1 MRTLYHEF
9 ESLEHLLATRLLP
22 GGDDQPIR
30 FVVFGGT
37 GAVGG
42 ASVMELCRLILMTR
56 GGDRELT
63 GEIYATGLG
72 DKEIAGFVRRLYM
85 ALDDEVTIEKV
96 EPLRH
101 YRLDGRIDLRFD
113 LLRLEIP
120 ADLADHVT
128 AQQKELGEA
137 FSVETVLHEYFRGQN
152 CSFLNFVEA
161 LDDTETLHAVL
172 VAIPL
177 PSVATYTLG
186 TIDDIVDSYGLDHPT
201 GQRIKKRYLQTFVRG
216 LAVIHQKYARHVVMA
231 HTTAVGGMYRV
242 DGGAAEIRLGFA
254 HSALGKKLVDKKFF
268 ADELTQLF
276 IDQGFDVLVT
286 AAAIGIDAVE
296 FRCHLPSD
304 RAVVGRL
311 RRLLNDQD
319 HESIEAE
326 DLDMG
331 RILLYRFHDIPL
343 VPPDD
348 PQPAESSD
356 DAPQAAEEAGSRGDD
371 DEKSGEEKDG
381 EKDGENDGEDGET
394 DDGEAPV
401 DREALRAEA
410 LAKHFPDPEPR
421 PWPRPLAF
429 GAGKE
434 LIVDAAIRSGENGI
448 FSVANCVA
456 LYNVMKV
463 AIPEELAMVLVRHAL
478 FGPERRKDWFQDKIC
493 YYTETENCLFALRLL
508 DSYPQLVR
516 AHHGPFSIQAYQ
528 ALGSST
534 HQARLHELGL
544 LLLVLRLRELRRKFT
559 DIPENELTAALND
572 LDGFLWRRTRI
583 PAFQDL
589 LGLDAQTL
597 AVEMRRL
604 VEADDMESAGALLDF
619 DPKRHGVRQPGR
631 EKFLH
636 RLATHVQRYLQCI
649 TSLGIPILYR
659 DAHGEDRV
667 LVGPYVAPMDDAIAN
682 SDGLVRRWQRAATKW
697 ETDYESFRDW
707 VICNSGFVD
716 LRPLAVGTNAKEPG
730 AHLENRV
737 WRFEGRAELVE
748 WLASLRR
755 DSYFTTGGLVAL
767 VHRLDLLGEKVRGR
781 EVRLG
786 TRETWKHLFQ
796 EDQEGRH
803 LISPGLVETVRMY
816 TEGLGKITG
825 TEALWPRWGY

>member
-9 ESLEHLLATRLLP
+9 ESLEHLLSTRLLP
-22 GGDDQPIR
+22 GGEDQPIR

-56 GGDRELT
+56 GGDRELS
-63 GEIYATGLG
+63 GEIYSTGLG

-85 ALDDEVTIEKV
+85 ALDDEVTIEKI

-120 ADLADHVT
+120 ADLADHVA
-128 AQQKELGEA
+128 AQKDELGDA
-137 FSVETVLHEYFRGQN
+137 FSVETVLHEYFGRQSCEFQG
-152 CSFLNFVEA
+152 FVEA
-161 LDDTETLHAVL
+161 LDDSETLHAVL
-172 VAIPL
+172 VSIPL

-186 TIDDIVDSYGLDHPT
+186 TIDDIVKSYELDHRT

-216 LAVIHQKYARHVVMA
+216 LAVIHQRYARHVVMA

-242 DGGAAEIRLGFA
+242 DGGTAEIRLGFA
-254 HSALGKKLVDKKFF
+254 HSSLGKLLVDKKFF

-296 FRCHLPSD
+296 FRCPLPAS
-304 RAVVGRL
+304 RAIVGRL
-311 RRLLNDQD
+311 RSLLDAQD
-319 HESIEAE
+319 HESIEAG
-326 DLDMG
+326 DLEKG
-331 RILLYRFHDIPL
+331 NILLYRFHDIPL
-343 VPPDD
+343 VPPESSAASE
-348 PQPAESSD
+348 AESPPPKEEPEEAVDD
-356 DAPQAAEEAGSRGDD
+356 DA
-371 DEKSGEEKDG
+371 DEDE
-381 EKDGENDGEDGET
+381 
-394 DDGEAPV
+394 PV

-410 LAKHFPDPEPR
+410 MAKHFPEPER
-421 PWPRPLAF
+421 EPWPRALAF
-429 GAGKE
+429 GGGKD
-434 LIVDAAIRSGENGI
+434 LTVDAAIRSGENGI

-478 FGPERRKDWFQDKIC
+478 FGPERRRDWFQDKVC
-493 YYTETENCLFALRLL
+493 YYTETENSLFALRLL

-544 LLLVLRLRELRRKFT
+544 LLLVLRLRELRSKFA
-559 DIPENELTAALND
+559 DIPEKQLESALSD
-572 LDGFLWRRTRI
+572 LDGFLWKNTRI

-589 LGLDAQTL
+589 QDLDAETL
-597 AVEMRRL
+597 AQEMRRL
-604 VEADDMESAGALLDF
+604 IESEDMEGAGAMLGY
-619 DPKRHGVRQPGR
+619 DPKRHAVRQPGR

-636 RLATHVQRYLQCI
+636 RLATQIQRYLQCI
-649 TSLGIPILYR
+649 TSLGVPILYR
-659 DAHGEDRV
+659 DAEGDDRV

-682 SDGLVRRWQRAATKW
+682 SDGLVLRWQRAATKW
-697 ETDYESFRDW
+697 QTDYESFRDW

-716 LRPLAVGTNAKEPG
+716 LRPVAIATTAKEPG
-730 AHLENRV
+730 GHLEEKL
-737 WRFEGRAELVE
+737 WRLKDAAELE
-748 WLASLRR
+748 SWLAALPR

-767 VHRLDLLGEKVRGR
+767 VYRLGLLGENVTGR
-781 EVRLG
+781 KVRLG

-796 EDQEGRH
+796 EDENGRH

>member
-9 ESLEHLLATRLLP
+9 ESLEHLLANRLLP
-22 GGDDQPIR
+22 GGEDQPIR

-42 ASVMELCRLILMTR
+42 ASVLELCRLILTTQ
-56 GGDRELT
+56 GGHRELS
-63 GEIYATGLG
+63 GEIHATGLG
-72 DKEIAGFVRRLYM
+72 DKEIVGFVRRLYM
-85 ALDDEVTIEKV
+85 ALEDEITIEKI

-101 YRLDGRIDLRFD
+101 YRLDDRIDLRFD

-120 ADLADHVT
+120 ADLGDHV
-128 AQQKELGEA
+128 ASQEKEMGEA
-137 FSVETVLHEYFRGQN
+137 FSVERVLQEYFQRQN
-152 CSFLNFVEA
+152 CSFLNFVEG
-161 LDDTETLHAVL
+161 LDDSETLHAVL

-186 TIDDIVDSYGLDHPT
+186 TIDDIVDRYSLDHPT

-242 DGGAAEIRLGFA
+242 DGGTAEIRLGFA

-311 RRLLNDQD
+311 RTLLDAQA
-319 HESIEAE
+319 HESIEAD
-326 DLDMG
+326 DLEMG

-343 VPPDD
+343 APP
-348 PQPAESSD
+348 PEPEPPSVNLAESADSAAEKADRTEADED
-356 DAPQAAEEAGSRGDD
+356 DAD
-371 DEKSGEEKDG
+371 DEEE
-381 EKDGENDGEDGET
+381 T
-394 DDGEAPV
+394 V

-410 LAKHFPDPEPR
+410 LAKHFPEPERR

-434 LIVDAAIRSGENGI
+434 LTVDAAIRSGENGI

-463 AIPEELAMVLVRHAL
+463 AIPEELAMVLVRHAV
-478 FGPERRKDWFQDKIC
+478 FGPERRRDWFQDKVC

-544 LLLVLRLRELRRKFT
+544 LLLVLRLRELRRNFV
-559 DIPENELTAALND
+559 DIPEHDLTAALSD

-589 LGLDAQTL
+589 MELDAATL
-597 AVEMRRL
+597 ATEMRRL
-604 VEADDMESAGALLDF
+604 VEADDMESAGALLGY
-619 DPKRHGVRQPGR
+619 DPRRHGARQPGR

-636 RLATHVQRYLQCI
+636 RLATQIQRYLQCI
-649 TSLGIPILYR
+649 TSLGVPILYR
-659 DAHGEDRV
+659 DAEGEDRV

-682 SDGLVRRWQRAATKW
+682 SDGLVVRWRRNAAKW

-707 VICNSGFVD
+707 VICNSGFID
-716 LRPLAVGTNAKEPG
+716 LRPHALVTNAKEPG

-737 WRFEGRAELVE
+737 WKLSTRDELAD
-748 WLASLRR
+748 WLASLPR

-767 VHRLDLLGEKVRGR
+767 LHRLGLLGDKVRKR
-781 EVRLG
+781 NVRLG

-803 LISPGLVETVRMY
+803 LLSPGLVETVRMY